1 MKRLT
6 DHLNAVE
13 SLLSGLI
20 DYAGLFPPASLDMR
34 TAVSNYLGY
43 RRGAR
48 AAALGRFV
56 VDFARMDELREVA
69 GDELDQVPLSVITTQ
84 ETDPSKLSELINHQA
99 SHVTLELKADC
110 ASQIKHLMAHL
121 PPQRETYFEIPFG
134 IDTDTILDNLASS
147 GARAKIRMG
156 GATAEAFPDSSMVA
170 LMLSKLAQR
179 HVLFKA
185 TAGLHH
191 PIRSR
196 HPYSEKRQSPAGM
209 MHGFL
214 NLAFAALLL
223 HFDGPTREVLKIL
236 EEQDPDAW
244 RVEPGVI
251 RCRDFTWTSSQL
263 IAMRKE
269 FFISFGS
276 CSFEEPIRELE
287 VMGWL

>member
-1 MKRLT
+1 
-6 DHLNAVE
+6 
-13 SLLSGLI
+13 
-20 DYAGLFPPASLDMR
+20 MR

-56 VDFARMDELREVA
+56 VDFARMDELSEVA
-69 GDELDQVPLSVITTQ
+69 GDEFHQIPLSVITTQ
-84 ETDPSKLSELINHQA
+84 ETDPAELSALINHQVSHA
-99 SHVTLELKADC
+99 SLELKVDC
-110 ASQIKHLMAHL
+110 ASQVKYLMAHL
-121 PPQRETYFEIPFG
+121 PPLCETYFEIPFG

-156 GATAEAFPDSSMVA
+156 GVTAEAFPDSSMVA
-170 LMLSKLAQR
+170 LMLGKLAQK

-191 PIRSR
+191 PVRLR
-196 HPYSEKRQSPAGM
+196 HPYSEERQSPSGV

-214 NLAFAALLL
+214 NLTFAALLL
-223 HFDGPTREVLKIL
+223 HFGGPTREALKIL
-236 EEQDPDAW
+236 EEQDPDTW
-244 RVEPGVI
+244 RAEPGVI
-251 RCRDFTWTSSQL
+251 RCRGITWTTSQL
-263 IAMRKE
+263 IEIRKE
-269 FFISFGS
+269 FFTSFGS